1 MVEWAHVSIRTR
13 IPNPTDIIGLF
24 IKAIRVQKSKKE
36 YYEWIRNFN
45 IKIEPPKSRVPI
57 TDQNN
62 AEQPPS
68 HSKHRNAFRK

>member
-1 MVEWAHVSIRTR
+1 M
-13 IPNPTDIIGLF
+13 
-24 IKAIRVQKSKKE
+24 QKSKKE